1 MGGDMKISD
10 RLQRAPLSGIRK
22 MFDLAA
28 PGSVNLSLGE
38 PDVLPPEAA
47 VKGMNDAAVK
57 GMNGYGPTP
66 GIMPLRE
73 AVAARYPGIAPGNVM
88 ITSSGTTALLMI
100 AQSLIDP
107 GDEALIP
114 SPGFVVYGPHTM
126 LSAGKAVEYKL
137 TENDFQPDIDDI
149 QKRITK
155 RTKLLFLNFPSNP
168 TGGVLNEGSFK
179 AIRDITKDK
188 KITVISDEVYEPFV
202 YDGKHRSF
210 ISELDNSIVVNGF
223 SKMMAVPGW
232 RMGFVAADAEI
243 IKDLTRMAYHM
254 CACPNMP
261 AQYGILNAMPTIDGY
276 LNDVREIYRKRRD
289 LITKRI
295 NDIDGLSL
303 SAPKGAFY
311 AFPSFSFKMSSEE
324 FAMELVK
331 EKLICVPGSAF
342 GAYGE
347 GHLRFSYAADEHKI
361 SMGMDILEKVSK
373 KMKR

>member
-1 MGGDMKISD
+1 MKISE
-10 RLQRAPLSGIRK
+10 RLQNAPLSGIRK

-47 VKGMNDAAVK
+47 LTGMNEAARK

-73 AVAARYPGIAPGNVM
+73 ATASRYKLKAGNVM
-88 ITSSGTTALLMI
+88 ITPSGTTALLMI

-114 SPGFVVYGPHTM
+114 DPGFVVYGPHTM
-126 LSAGKAVEYKL
+126 LSGGKAINYKL
-137 TENDFQPDIDDI
+137 TKDDFQPDIDDL
-149 QKRITK
+149 QKKITK

-168 TGGVLNEGSFK
+168 TGGVLNEKSFK

-188 KITVISDEVYEPFV
+188 GITVISDEVYEPFV
-202 YDGKHRSF
+202 YGGKHISF
-210 ISELDNSIVVNGF
+210 VSELDNSVIVNGF

-232 RMGFVAADAEI
+232 RLGYVIAQEELV
-243 IKDLTRMAYHM
+243 KDLTKMAYHM
-254 CACPNMP
+254 CACPNGP
-261 AQYGILNAMPTIDGY
+261 AQHGVLSAMPSIDGY
-276 LNDVREIYRKRRD
+276 LKEVRETYKKRRD

-295 NDIDGLSL
+295 NEIDGLSMI
-303 SAPKGAFY
+303 PPQGAFY
-311 AFPSFSFKMSSEE
+311 AFPSFSFKMTSEE
-324 FAMELVK
+324 YAMELVK
-331 EKLICVPGSAF
+331 EKLICVPGTAF
-342 GAYGE
+342 GVNGE